1 MTSATDL
8 AALDALIEE
17 LTVDAYGDEEQLTAF
32 LTGAEDALVVG
43 EIAAVA
49 GVDVRIV
56 AVDCGPDARRGLIAV
71 CERDG
76 RRFEVSLA
84 DIVFDE
90 FSELGQI
97 VAAYR
102 RWLGCDPYSA
112 LA

>member
-1 MTSATDL
+1 MSGATDL

-17 LTVDAYGDEEQLTAF
+17 LTVDAHDDEEQLSGF
-32 LTGAEDALVVG
+32 LSGAVDALVVG

-49 GVDVRIV
+49 GVEVRIV

-76 RRFEVSLA
+76 RRFELSLA
-84 DIVFDE
+84 DITLDE
-90 FSELGQI
+90 SSELGQI

-102 RWLGCDPYSA
+102 RWLGCDPHPA